1 MVSGLLV
8 HGAVVYTQRRNL
20 GQKLSVLQLFALADR
35 EWLDPRDFSHP
46 DQRAFD
52 WCYLESSYDKGKRPY
67 YASSVLNGT
76 ATGVYRHHAARMD
89 STASCY
95 ISKNF
100 PKECKGDKPFAPS
113 VSEGWLKVDI
123 CAEGSYDTVAWNT
136 SRIKQG
142 YKETLWLSMKWDIPE
157 DATVSQ
163 EEGGFSSQKNAN
175 GESPGPLRDN
185 WPLWRELKDEFNDY
199 YIKSPH
205 WESKVPGD
213 MYPAAETKN
222 CEIIVINRATP
233 SRDPDVIYYYFNG
246 LKHEEVTAQALE
258 KAMFFA
264 NEALLT
270 TAASLSQKRTIF
282 YSPGTA
288 VMKPKKDLA
297 AVISVT
303 ALIFLQVMALCALMW
318 FILRAP
324 TWTQTLDADALAQV
338 GGQLKEWGERR
349 PELRRIDGVVG
360 VDEIL
365 HQAETSLVRLPSA
378 QDGASQP
385 GSVH

>member
-1 MVSGLLV
+1 M
-8 HGAVVYTQRRNL
+8 Q
-20 GQKLSVLQLFALADR
+20 
-35 EWLDPRDFSHP
+35 
-46 DQRAFD
+46 
-52 WCYLESSYDKGKRPY
+52 
-67 YASSVLNGT
+67 
-76 ATGVYRHHAARMD
+76 
-89 STASCY
+89 
-95 ISKNF
+95 
-100 PKECKGDKPFAPS
+100 
-113 VSEGWLKVDI
+113 
-123 CAEGSYDTVAWNT
+123 
-136 SRIKQG
+136 
-142 YKETLWLSMKWDIPE
+142 
-157 DATVSQ
+157 
-163 EEGGFSSQKNAN
+163 
-175 GESPGPLRDN
+175 
-185 WPLWRELKDEFNDY
+185 
-199 YIKSPH
+199 
-205 WESKVPGD
+205 
-213 MYPAAETKN
+213 
-222 CEIIVINRATP
+222 
-233 SRDPDVIYYYFNG
+233 DVIYYYFNG

-324 TWTQTLDADALAQV
+324 TWTQTLDADALAQI

-349 PELRRIDGVVG
+349 PNLRRINGVVR

-385 GSVH
+385 GSVHLTLGGEGLINRGVMKRMPADITTAVQA